1 MNWYVTLSMTRN
13 DNGGKACTLLNCINE
28 STVYTSI
35 IYSPK
40 SFPSLDITYTEVDTN
55 EQKI

>member
-1 MNWYVTLSMTRN
+1 MTRN

-35 IYSPK
+35 IYS
-40 SFPSLDITYTEVDTN
+40 SMSLASLNITYTEVDTN